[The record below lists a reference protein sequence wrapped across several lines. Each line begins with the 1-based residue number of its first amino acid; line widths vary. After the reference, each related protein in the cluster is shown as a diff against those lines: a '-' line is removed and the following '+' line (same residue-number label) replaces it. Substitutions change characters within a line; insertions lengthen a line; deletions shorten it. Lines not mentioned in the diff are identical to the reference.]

1 MGGPEKVMH
10 VRVLELKPV
19 EQMLPLLCP
28 ILFPSD
34 QVFKHL
40 MEKLNTESSRFLLS
54 CEPIRKTLLTYL
66 CHQEMNN
73 RRTWVTSQV
82 VNTDTGGPIKV
93 CGVHTHDS
101 VLSAS
106 LENSHAW

>member
-19 EQMLPLLCP
+19 GQMLPLLCP

-54 CEPIRKTLLTYL
+54 HSPLGKHYLRICVTRK
-66 CHQEMNN
+66 
-73 RRTWVTSQV
+73 
-82 VNTDTGGPIKV
+82 
-93 CGVHTHDS
+93 
-101 VLSAS
+101 
-106 LENSHAW
+106 